1 MNDKDVTVVTVAD
14 LATENKTLSE
24 SDNVKKEEVYQ
35 DPVPLFPAPI
45 SRAGAWPAHDLR
57 R

>member
-1 MNDKDVTVVTVAD
+1 MNDKDVTVATVAD

-35 DPVPLFPAPI
+35 DPGTTVSGTNQQGRSL
-45 SRAGAWPAHDLR
+45 GLHMT
-57 R
+57 